1 MPIPHLCESFLPDRE
16 YPIYFRSKNSFTL
29 RNVSDRGRG
38 TRARNVL
45 RYIYPQQPLLSSGSS
60 PKYAIDSI
68 DWIQDEISSDDNE
81 RPPPRIS
88 LDPALRTP
96 CCTPLVLSSCEQ
108 RKARKSLWPRL
119 DRKIAPHRT
128 KRACL
133 WDLLPPFPSTIF
145 SLLRARCEQM
155 LPDFVDRGSIT
166 RPEEIENKKRTTRSL
181 LCVGKQMRP
190 SERCAIRKV
199 HERPVALLRS
209 VRSPVFDL

>member
-1 MPIPHLCESFLPDRE
+1 MRILSPRSRISNTFSFEKFVHPSKRIGSWSRNKGEKRPSIHLSAAAPF
-16 YPIYFRSKNSFTL
+16 IF
-29 RNVSDRGRG
+29 
-38 TRARNVL
+38 
-45 RYIYPQQPLLSSGSS
+45 GST

-68 DWIQDEISSDDNE
+68 DWIQDEISNDDNE

-133 WDLLPPFPSTIF
+133 WDLPSPPPSFLFFGRDANRCCRI
-145 SLLRARCEQM
+145 SLIAAR
-155 LPDFVDRGSIT
+155 
-166 RPEEIENKKRTTRSL
+166 
-181 LCVGKQMRP
+181 
-190 SERCAIRKV
+190 
-199 HERPVALLRS
+199 
-209 VRSPVFDL
+209 